1 MISIL
6 YDVKKYRKAIENMVT
21 EGMVVIEIGPHTG
34 ESTSHYVKKAS
45 RTVAIDVSEQ
55 SRKAFNKLSESNP
68 NLIFIK
74 GDARRFETVKEALKH
89 TRKCDV
95 LAVDLGGGRFP
106 DTVFKVWAVW
116 SGVFKPKNS
125 IIRNRGLAEFIQR
138 AKVEDES
145 LKKDFSDNGWM
156 SEWGRSVPSKLKDQ
170 LGEFSLWIDLEQRKY

>member
-6 YDVKKYRKAIENMVT
+6 YDVKKYRKALDNTVK

-34 ESTSHYVKKAS
+34 ESTAMYVKKTS
-45 RTVAIDVSEQ
+45 LTVAIDVSEQ
-55 SRKAFNKLSESNP
+55 SRKAFNKLSENNP
-68 NLIFIK
+68 NLVFIK

-89 TRKCDV
+89 TKKCDV

-106 DTVFKVWAVW
+106 DTVYKVWAVW
-116 SGVFKPKNS
+116 SGVLKPKHS

-145 LKKDFSDNGWM
+145 LIKDFPDNGWM

-170 LGEFSLWIDLEQRKY
+170 LGEFNIWIDLEQRKY